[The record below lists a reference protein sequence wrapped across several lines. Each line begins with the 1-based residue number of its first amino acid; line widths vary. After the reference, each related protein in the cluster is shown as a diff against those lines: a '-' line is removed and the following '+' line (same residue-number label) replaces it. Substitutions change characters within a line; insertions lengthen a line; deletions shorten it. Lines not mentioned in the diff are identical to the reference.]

1 MLKDVKKGKAFTL
14 QKVEVEA
21 IDCDF
26 LPFVNVLKD
35 RDELTVINM
44 DPIEHDIQGYETAR
58 ERGARILFNR
68 PLPMNPFH
76 KVMGMFGE
84 NAHTHLPGKP
94 MVEKIHL
101 RKNRNIFVMQCGFH
115 PYMFSW
121 GVVLDNP
128 YYSITKEDG
137 VFELSDIPPGE
148 YKVVVWH
155 PGMKAYL
162 KETVKIEA
170 GKTSTVNF
178 QYTSP
183 KGRRSAHEMH
193 DNPRF
198 GQELLEEGE
207 KIIPSS
213 SKASSIMFRSIV
225 SSIIFLLLLLTNSTS
240 LVLAYEVAE
249 VHEGGTIKGTV
260 TLKGVVP
267 VPKAYNLITF
277 PDPEYCGRI
286 SDGKGWRLL
295 KDFVVNGQNQMQGVV
310 MVVEGVIAGKP
321 FALSIPKVE
330 SARLSVS
337 SLYHSCSQ

>member
-1 MLKDVKKGKAFTL
+1 MFAWVLFVVWFGLLVASPAWSYTEISIENGGTLKGKVTLLGGKPRAMAMNLVTIPDAVYCGRISTGTGWRIVEDFIIGPNGSLKDAVVMLKNVEKGKAFTL
-14 QKVEVEA
+14 NKVEIEA

-26 LPFVNVLKD
+26 FPFVNVIKD

-76 KVMGMFGE
+76 KVVQMFGE
-84 NAHTHLPGKP
+84 NAHTHMPGKP

-137 VFELSDIPPGE
+137 VFEISDIPPGE
-148 YKVVVWH
+148 YEVAAWH
-155 PGMKAYL
+155 PGMKTYL
-162 KETVKIEA
+162 RQTIQIEP
-170 GKTSTVNF
+170 GRTSNIDF
-178 QYTSP
+178 EYEAP

-198 GQELLEEGE
+198 GEELLEEGE
-207 KIIPSS
+207 KIIPSL
-213 SKASSIMFRSIV
+213 R
-225 SSIIFLLLLLTNSTS
+225 
-240 LVLAYEVAE
+240 
-249 VHEGGTIKGTV
+249 
-260 TLKGVVP
+260 
-267 VPKAYNLITF
+267 
-277 PDPEYCGRI
+277 R
-286 SDGKGWRLL
+286 
-295 KDFVVNGQNQMQGVV
+295 Q
-310 MVVEGVIAGKP
+310 
-321 FALSIPKVE
+321 IP
-330 SARLSVS
+330 
-337 SLYHSCSQ
+337 